1 MSEVAILLTAFV
13 AGIGLGTFY
22 FGGLWLTVKRLPK
35 VKRPAL
41 LSMCSFFGRLGIILF
56 GFYLIMDGHWER
68 MIVCMIGFLVM
79 RAILVRVWGPGKGK
93 HRAERKKM
101 NVEHRTSNIE

>member
-1 MSEVAILLTAFV
+1 MSEVAILITAFA

-41 LSMCSFFGRLGIILF
+41 LSMCSFFGRLGIIIF

-68 MIVCMIGFLVM
+68 IMVCMIGFLVM
-79 RAILVRVWGPGKGK
+79 RGILVRHWGPGRGK
-93 HRAERKKM
+93 QRA
-101 NVEHRTSNIE
+101 

>member
-1 MSEVAILLTAFV
+1 MSEVVILITAFA

-35 VKRPAL
+35 VRRPAL

-79 RAILVRVWGPGKGK
+79 RGILVRVWGPVRGRRSEVRG
-93 HRAERKKM
+93 RKSE
-101 NVEHRTSNIE
+101 V

>member
-1 MSEVAILLTAFV
+1 MSEVVILLTAFA

-22 FGGLWLTVKRLPK
+22 FGGLWLTVQHLPK

-56 GFYLIMDGHWER
+56 GFYFIMDGHWER
-68 MIVCMIGFLVM
+68 MIVCMIGFLAM
-79 RAILVRVWGPGKGK
+79 RGILVRHWGPNKRK
-93 HRAERKKM
+93 QRA
-101 NVEHRTSNIE
+101 

>member
-1 MSEVAILLTAFV
+1 MCKVAILITAFV
-13 AGIGLGTFY
+13 AGMGLGTFY

-35 VKRPAL
+35 VRRPAL

-68 MIVCMIGFLVM
+68 MMVCMIGFLLM
-79 RAILVRVWGPGKGK
+79 RGILIRVWGPVRGRRPEVRG
-93 HRAERKKM
+93 RKSE
-101 NVEHRTSNIE
+101 V